1 MLDTE
6 QHVGLQ
12 RKIKTTARHS
22 KLGAGGGGGIHKM
35 QKIHK
40 NNVIDSVRV
49 AKESEKSMFFS
60 ALKQQMESKILQG
73 RKNNFPFTLLS
84 SQLRP
89 L

>member
-1 MLDTE
+1 
-6 QHVGLQ
+6 
-12 RKIKTTARHS
+12 
-22 KLGAGGGGGIHKM
+22 M

-49 AKESEKSMFFS
+49 AKESEKSMCFS
-60 ALKQQMESKILQG
+60 ALKQQMERKILQG